1 MKAKDIA
8 ILSRMT
14 FSYRTI
20 QTPTEGI
27 FKEKSS
33 KFLAFAFPV
42 NDENEIKMHLQAL
55 RKKYFDATHHCYA
68 YVLGAERKN
77 FRAVDDGEPG
87 HSAGTPILNQIKSK
101 EITNA
106 LVVVVR
112 YFGGTKLGVGG
123 LVQAYKQAAE
133 EVLNKAIIIEVEIT
147 STIALNYDFDVTPMV
162 MKLVKDFDL
171 RVKLEAYGSRAELQ
185 VEVKLKWKEKLIE
198 KLKLLAATG
207 TKVNFSEI
215 H

>member
-1 MKAKDIA
+1 MI
-8 ILSRMT
+8 

-20 QTPTEGI
+20 RVSSEGT
-27 FKEKSS
+27 FKEKGS

-42 NDENEIKMHLQAL
+42 KDEDEIKVHLQAL

-68 YVLGAERKN
+68 YILGSERKN
-77 FRAVDDGEPG
+77 FRAVDDGEPN

-101 EITNA
+101 EITNV

-123 LVQAYKQAAE
+123 LVQAYKLAAE
-133 EVLNKAIIIEVEIT
+133 EALNKAMIMDVEIT
-147 STIALNYDFDVTPMV
+147 STLVLEYDFAFTPAAMR
-162 MKLVKDFDL
+162 LVKDFELTIQSENYQSNVQL
-171 RVKLEAYGSRAELQ
+171 R
-185 VEVKLKWKEKLIE
+185 VEVKVKWKEKLIE

-207 TKVNFSEI
+207 THVFFSEVA
-215 H
+215 